1 MFKTSRIMTVH
12 ENIPISPD
20 KKKLKPR
27 IVFWKRG
34 ACSNAMFHL
43 LNHEF
48 GQNLPLEEKAS
59 DMLAGGIAQR
69 GHQCGMLWGAALA
82 AGSEAGRIHSDKNQA
97 IAAAVNASKALNA
110 SFQQRT
116 GTLNCRDITHVD
128 WQDRLDR
135 NVYILKTIARGFI
148 YSPCFNLMSHWTPE
162 AVAAAKA
169 GLTETTNCTEP
180 CKSCATEVV
189 KKMGASEEESV
200 MVAGFAGGLGLSGE
214 GCGALSAAIWYKM
227 LDWGRKNPGKK
238 PSMFNNPEAKKVLEA
253 FVAVTGGEMNCK
265 VICNRKFSSAEE
277 HSEFI
282 RKGGCR
288 IIIETLAVS

>member
-1 MFKTSRIMTVH
+1 MTVH
-12 ENIPISPD
+12 ENILISPN

-43 LNHEF
+43 LNHEL
-48 GQNLPLEEKAS
+48 GRDLAEEEKAS

-82 AGSEAGRIHSDKNQA
+82 AGAEAYRLYGDKSQA
-97 IAAAVNASKALNA
+97 IVAAINASKALNA

-116 GTLNCRDITHVD
+116 GTLNCREVTHVD
-128 WQDRLDR
+128 WQNRFER
-135 NVYILKTIARGFI
+135 NIYILKTIAQGFI

-169 GLTETTNCTEP
+169 GLSVTTNCTEP
-180 CKSCATEVV
+180 CMSCATEVV
-189 KKMGASEEESV
+189 KKMGASEEESI

-238 PSMFNNPEAKKVLEA
+238 PSMFSNPEAKKVLDA
-253 FVAVTGGEMNCK
+253 FDAVTGGEMICK
-265 VICNRKFSSAEE
+265 VICNRKFNSAEE

-282 RKGGCR
+282 RNEGCR
-288 IIIETLAVS
+288 NIFDALAVT